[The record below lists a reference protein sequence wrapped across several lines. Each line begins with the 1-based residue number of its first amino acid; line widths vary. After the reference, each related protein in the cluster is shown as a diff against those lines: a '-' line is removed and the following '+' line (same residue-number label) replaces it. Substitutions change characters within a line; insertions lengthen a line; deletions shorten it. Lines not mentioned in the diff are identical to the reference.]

1 MSGLRFHH
9 VYFVLMTAA
18 FLCAFV
24 LPPGVTDTSR
34 LRAAAIFNPLSLLI
48 HQSVERPAPVIVQDN
63 PKQDVEN
70 PKLGPLESL
79 CVRMPVIGVD
89 ASGRDALLISSDLG
103 QGRAVLYPGGLA
115 GRLDGSRVR
124 LITDDGFAVTGAFV
138 RYTEAGGIMTATRII
153 APTPL
158 VKGLGHGQ
166 IAVVGMRLS
175 DCRAAGLAEGDWV
188 VLDDSDW
195 PRAVQGQRL
204 GRIVSAVESRTAPGF
219 VDINLSPAT
228 ELTSLSNVWIV
239 K

>member
-1 MSGLRFHH
+1 MS
-9 VYFVLMTAA
+9 AA
-18 FLCAFV
+18 FLCAFI
-24 LPPGVTDTSR
+24 LPPDVTDTSR
-34 LRAAAIFNPLSLLI
+34 LRAAAIFNPLAVLVHGPI
-48 HQSVERPAPVIVQDN
+48 ERPAPVAVQDN
-63 PKQDVEN
+63 PKQEAES
-70 PKLGPLESL
+70 PRLGPLESL
-79 CVRMPVIGVD
+79 CVRVSVMGVD
-89 ASGRDALLISSDLG
+89 TSGRDALLISSDLG

-138 RYTEAGGIMTATRII
+138 RYTDAGGMIAATRIV

-166 IAVVGMRLS
+166 IAVVGMRLA

-204 GRIVSAVESRTAPGF
+204 GRIISAVESRTAPGF
-219 VDINLSPAT
+219 VDINLSPAA
-228 ELTSLSNVWIV
+228 ELTSLSNVWVV